1 MAISHEGDSG
11 PLDSADYEELRR
23 RHRADAQSLL
33 PEYVDRLSWSADR
46 LSRERRERLRELV
59 QVARARSP
67 WHRRRLAEIDPE
79 RLTEADLQN
88 IPPMTKADLMENWD
102 EIVTDPR
109 LSLDL
114 VNAHLEC
121 LDTDA
126 YLLGQ
131 YHAVASGGSSG
142 RRGVFVYDWQ
152 GWMGIYLN
160 VARLSQQQPKG
171 KGKADGKPP
180 VLALLAAEKATHIS
194 SAYIQTFMDAPTSH
208 RIPVTRPI
216 EQIVDELNC
225 LLPNFLAGYPS
236 ALSLLVPE
244 ARAGRLNIAPGWIGG
259 TADPMLPEIRAALEE
274 TFGVSIG
281 NAWGCSEGARAT
293 SCGRGMHLCDDLVII
308 EPVDE
313 LGRPVPPG
321 IPSAK
326 VYLTNLFNHALPLIR
341 YELEDEMTFLDE
353 PCPCGS
359 AHRRIDDIQGRLDD
373 VFRYGDGTQV
383 HPQLFRSA
391 LGRERNILEYQV
403 QQTESGAVI
412 ALHCVGALDTAALER
427 EIAAGL
433 SASGLER
440 PSVSIRQVKGLER
453 LGTGKLKRFVP
464 LQGEGPATAHI
475 PEAAPTTGISMVL
488 CR

>member
-1 MAISHEGDSG
+1 MATRRERTDRH
-11 PLDSADYEELRR
+11 PVSADYEELQR

-46 LSRERRERLRELV
+46 LRGERRDRLRELV
-59 QVARARSP
+59 RVARAGSS
-67 WHRRRLAEIDPE
+67 WHRRRLDGFDPQ
-79 RLTEADLQN
+79 RLTEADLQD

-114 VNAHLEC
+114 VNAHLERIE
-121 LDTDA
+121 TDE

-142 RRGVFVYDWQ
+142 RRGVFVYDWD
-152 GWMGIYLN
+152 GWMSIYLN
-160 VARLSQQQPKG
+160 VARLSQQQPD
-171 KGKADGKPP
+171 AEGKPP

-194 SAYIQTFMDAPTSH
+194 SAYVQTFMDASATH

-216 EQIVDELNC
+216 ERIVDELNR
-225 LLPNFLAGYPS
+225 LQPTVLAGYPS
-236 ALSLLVPE
+236 ALFLLVHE
-244 ARAGRLNIAPGWIGG
+244 ARAGRLKIAPGWIGG
-259 TADPMLPEIRAALEE
+259 TAEPMLPEIRAALEE
-274 TFGVSIG
+274 TWGVPVG

-293 SCGRGMHLCDDLVII
+293 SCGRGGGMHLCDDLVIV
-308 EPVDE
+308 EPVDPQ
-313 LGRPVPPG
+313 GRPVPAG
-321 IPSAK
+321 VPSAK
-326 VYLTNLFNHALPLIR
+326 VYLTNLFNRVLPLIR

-373 VFRYGDGTQV
+373 WFRYGDVAQV
-383 HPQLFRSA
+383 HPHLFRSV
-391 LGRERNILEYQV
+391 LGRQRNILEYQIR
-403 QQTESGAVI
+403 QTERGADI
-412 ALHCVGALDTAALER
+412 AVRCVGALDTEDLQR

-440 PSVSIRQVKGLER
+440 PSVSIRRVKGLER

-464 LQGEGPATAHI
+464 LQTEGPGIAHQRG
-475 PEAAPTTGISMVL
+475 ERGVD
-488 CR
+488 